1 MNPNLGDAARA
12 LIEAARAWRFNL
24 SALDLSREEEALTA
38 AVDALEAEISKLT
51 PNAPYGF
58 KLRRPWNLVPAGWFV
73 QVPNGQWYEVTSTR
87 RVGTMQEVGLRAPDG
102 KTGEFPRNPEA
113 EVTTR
118 RGTHTKE
125 LSDAIEA
132 LSDVFGPVEVLEDT
146 SPPWDES

>member
-1 MNPNLGDAARA
+1 MNPELADAARA
-12 LIEAARAWRFNL
+12 LIEAARAWNKPD
-24 SALDLSREEEALTA
+24 SKWCGPEEQ
-38 AVDALEAEISKLT
+38 ALEAAITALDAALAKLS

-73 QVPNGQWYEVTSTR
+73 QVPNGTWYEVTGTK
-87 RVGTMQEVGLRAPDG
+87 RVGAMQEVALLSPDG
-102 KTGEFPRNPEA
+102 KAGAFPRDPEA

-118 RGTHTKE
+118 RGTHTRE